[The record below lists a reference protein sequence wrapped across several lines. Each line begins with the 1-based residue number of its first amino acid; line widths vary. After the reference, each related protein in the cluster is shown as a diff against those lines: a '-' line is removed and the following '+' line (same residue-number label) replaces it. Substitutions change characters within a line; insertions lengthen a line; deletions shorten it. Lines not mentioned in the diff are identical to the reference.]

1 MKVKVKEFH
10 TDYAKFE
17 IRILYKDVEVENEE
31 QLNNIIKHNSFADI
45 ELSKLLQTDINY
57 KKFKVIEEN

>member
-1 MKVKVKEFH
+1 MKVKVKEFYI
-10 TDYAKFE
+10 DYAKFE
-17 IRILYKDVEVENEE
+17 IRIVYKDVETENEE
-31 QLNNIIKHNSFADI
+31 QLNSIIKHNSFADI